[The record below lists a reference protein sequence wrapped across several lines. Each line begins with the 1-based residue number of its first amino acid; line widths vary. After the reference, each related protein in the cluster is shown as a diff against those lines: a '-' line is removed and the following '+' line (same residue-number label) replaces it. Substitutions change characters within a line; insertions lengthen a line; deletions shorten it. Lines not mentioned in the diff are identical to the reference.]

1 MKMKFSAL
9 VLATGLAFAL
19 SACQSGESEE
29 KAQAPGAKPAQQVDA
44 IEIITQTIEFRE
56 QLPGRTV
63 ASKVAEVRPQVSGII
78 LKRNFKEG
86 SKVEA
91 GQTLYQIDDT
101 VFQANYESAK
111 ADVAR
116 TQANLKTAKTELK
129 RYQALIQD
137 KAVSQ
142 QTLDQAQA
150 NYQALEAQLAMNKAA
165 MHRAKVDLSYTK
177 VLAPISGQI
186 SKSNI
191 TEGALV
197 SAGQADSLATI
208 TQLNPIYV
216 DMIQTST
223 ELSKVKNKIENGE
236 LNVTEA
242 KAVVT
247 VADETF
253 TGKILFSEVQVNP
266 STDTVTI
273 RAEFDNSANKLMPGM
288 FANVKLVQATRENSL
303 LAPQKAVQIGRKG
316 KASVFVVN
324 NDNKVAVK
332 PVTIGRSYGENWLIT
347 SGLKAGDKVIT
358 TGIQKIGPEAP
369 VNPTITKQTQ
379 TAAE

>member
-1 MKMKFSAL
+1 MKTKLSAI

-19 SACQSGESEE
+19 SACQSEKSKE
-29 KAQAPGAKPAQQVDA
+29 KAQGPATPPAQQVDA
-44 IEIITQTIEFRE
+44 VEIINQTIEFRE

-101 VFQANYESAK
+101 VFQANYQSAK
-111 ADVAR
+111 ADLAR
-116 TQANLKTAKTELK
+116 TQANLKTAKTELS

-165 MHRAKVDLSYTK
+165 MHRAKIDLSYTK

-197 SAGQADSLATI
+197 SAGQASSLATI

-216 DMIQTST
+216 DMVQTST
-223 ELSKVKNKIENGE
+223 ELSKIKNKIANGE

-242 KAVVT
+242 KAIVE
-247 VADETF
+247 VAGEAF

-273 RAEFDNSANKLMPGM
+273 RAEFDNANNKLMPGM
-288 FANVKLVQATRENSL
+288 FANVQLVQATRENSL
-303 LAPQKAVQIGRKG
+303 LVPQKAVKIGRKG
-316 KASVFVVN
+316 KATVFVVN
-324 NDNKVAVK
+324 NNKVAVK
-332 PVTIGRSYGENWLIT
+332 PVTVGRSYGENWLIN
-347 SGLKAGDKVIT
+347 SGLEVGDKVIT
-358 TGIQKIGPEAP
+358 TGIQKIAPEAP
-369 VNPTITKQTQ
+369 INPTITKQT
-379 TAAE
+379 AAE